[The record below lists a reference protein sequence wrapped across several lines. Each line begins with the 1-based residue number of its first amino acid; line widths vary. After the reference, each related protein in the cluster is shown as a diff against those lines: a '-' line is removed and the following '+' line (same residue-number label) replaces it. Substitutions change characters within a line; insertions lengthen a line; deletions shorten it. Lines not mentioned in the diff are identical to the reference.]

1 VKLVLAVD
9 QALHELTSRH
19 PNARKGRCLG
29 PLDATWHLL
38 NLFGPAAGLALI
50 APALAKL
57 LWRKE
62 LGAVRWWRLI
72 GAVFAACAVV
82 TLAGLVIF
90 GQDGK
95 MTTYAA
101 MVVACAL
108 ALWGAGFVSRSR

>member
-1 VKLVLAVD
+1 MRSIKTCKNLQVD
-9 QALHELTSRH
+9 TQ
-19 PNARKGRCLG
+19 RKGHCLG

-72 GAVFAACAVV
+72 GAVFGACTLV